1 MACIFVLIISFTD
14 ICCKVFMH
22 TDERIFFLVN
32 IIHYAD
38 NAQVQSLS
46 NNGSEVTNRQTVD
59 TEARADLNKLF
70 YGTRLSSVTAAP
82 KRM

>member
-1 MACIFVLIISFTD
+1 MFLLFHLVIFVENSI
-14 ICCKVFMH
+14 FMH
-22 TDERIFFLVN
+22 TDERIFFLDN

-38 NAQVQSLS
+38 NAQVQLLS